1 MSLPRFHVP
10 EPIAPATAGA
20 AIALPERVAHHATR
34 VLRLRVGDR
43 IVLFD
48 GTGGEHR
55 ARLVRV
61 DRQGAQAEIER
72 HDPIEREA
80 PVAVTLAQS
89 VLATDAMDYAV
100 RKAVELGVAH
110 IVPVIAERSQRIGER
125 ERGAKRQQ
133 HWQAIAIAA
142 CEQCGRNR
150 VPAVGSPLTLDDYLA
165 TIGER
170 NVAIAAP
177 NAPLSLAALCAES
190 PPPHVLVGPEGG
202 LTDAEVERATA
213 RGAKAVHL
221 GPRVLRA
228 DTAALAALATIA
240 AVAGDAR

>member
-34 VLRLRVGDR
+34 VLRLGVGDR
-43 IVLFD
+43 VVLFD

-100 RKAVELGVAH
+100 RKAVELGAAAIEPVVA
-110 IVPVIAERSQRIGER
+110 ARSQGASRSNRGEHWRRIVL
-125 ERGAKRQQ
+125 
-133 HWQAIAIAA
+133 AA

-150 VPAVGSPLTLDDYLA
+150 IPPIEAPRPLDDWLAARGRATPGVVLVPEANVSLA
-165 TIGER
+165 TI
-170 NVAIAAP
+170 AP
-177 NAPLSLAALCAES
+177 AGVLDL
-190 PPPHVLVGPEGG
+190 LVGPEGG
-202 LTDAEVERATA
+202 FDAREVDAALRSGLRAA
-213 RGAKAVHL
+213 AL
-221 GPRVLRA
+221 GPRVLKA
-228 DTAALAALATIA
+228 ETACVAALSVLQ
-240 AVAGDAR
+240 AGSGDLR